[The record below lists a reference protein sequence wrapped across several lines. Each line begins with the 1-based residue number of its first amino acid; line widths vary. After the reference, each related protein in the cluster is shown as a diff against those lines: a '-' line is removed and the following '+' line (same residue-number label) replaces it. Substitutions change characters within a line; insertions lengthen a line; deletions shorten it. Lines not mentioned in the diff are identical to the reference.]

1 MNKYLYIWFVWL
13 LVYNKPQNGWTNQ
26 AQIYLTFCMTLGS
39 AGGMTG
45 RNRKIV
51 YGKIVHGKI
60 VHGKIVHGKI
70 VRGKKF

>member
-1 MNKYLYIWFVWL
+1 
-13 LVYNKPQNGWTNQ
+13 
-26 AQIYLTFCMTLGS
+26 MTLGS